1 MKKAA
6 YNRLS
11 FALFLL
17 LFVYLILRA
26 IFVEPIKDE
35 LMTYHFY
42 VDGGYFIG
50 KGTIIDANNHLL
62 NSSLAWITHQLGR
75 SFFWCRIPS
84 LLAFPFFFFWMKRF
98 VASVSSP
105 AHRLVLLLAVVCVP
119 FTLEYFAACR
129 GYGMALAFMAGS
141 LVYLHDWIRTGK
153 MKFLLLTCLV
163 GWLMIASNAS
173 YLTIALIFGCI
184 AVLSFVVSPVQQT
197 RSWKVIVIVLL
208 YVVSIL
214 PFVWYAGLLKDNGA
228 LYYGSLAGFWPVT
241 LRTLLRYTL
250 FYDAEWMRYPV
261 ISLSFLLIVIFAF
274 RLLKGGI
281 RRFLANKASLLF
293 AVILAQTLA
302 ILFLAHVSHVNYP
315 EDRVA
320 MYFVPLTILCVG
332 FLVLEL
338 RRGKFL
344 IYLFLLFPLLFLF
357 HVNLDSSVIS
367 PDDRMNKPLHDLAR
381 ARFTEFTTIGGY
393 ALFPTSWAWAER
405 DEACT
410 QEFQPTT
417 EDFQHRLEFVLTK
430 SDLPRVSQR
439 YYRLVGRH
447 DRSSVKI
454 WQLIRTPEYKP
465 LYLCGA
471 PEFRGDAEF
480 VSLLSFP
487 VPDTLLGKS
496 VLSSVRCTL
505 QLPGSYRNLLLCY
518 STVDSAG
525 KTIQYDQFPLEESY
539 GRSRRNISI
548 RNNYLFRPLS
558 AGEKEIRV
566 YIWNIQRSNL
576 YFYHSF
582 SKLLLQDG
590 PR

>member
-1 MKKAA
+1 MKNTA

-11 FALFLL
+11 FAFFLAV
-17 LFVYLILRA
+17 FIYLVLRA

-42 VDGGYFIG
+42 VDDGHFIG
-50 KGTIIDANNHLL
+50 KGTVIDANNHLL
-62 NSSLAWITHQLGR
+62 NSLLAWITHQLGR
-75 SFFWCRIPS
+75 DFFWCRIPS
-84 LLAFPFFFFWMKRF
+84 LLAFPLFFFWIKRF
-98 VASVSSP
+98 VSSVSSP
-105 AHRLVLLLAVVCVP
+105 AHRLVLLLAVICVP

-141 LVYLHDWIRTGK
+141 LVYLHEWIQTGRAK
-153 MKFLLLTCLV
+153 YFVLLCIV
-163 GWLMIASNAS
+163 SWLMIASNAS
-173 YLTIALIFGCI
+173 YLTIALIFICI
-184 AVLSFVVSPVQQT
+184 AVLFSAVSPVKHART
-197 RSWKVIVIVLL
+197 WKVMMIVIL
-208 YVVSIL
+208 YVLSVL
-214 PFVWYAGLLKDNGA
+214 PFVWYAGLLRDNGA

-250 FYDAEWMRYPV
+250 FYDAGWMRYPV
-261 ISLSFLLIVIFAF
+261 ISLSLLLVAFFAF
-274 RLLKGGI
+274 RLIKNGI
-281 RRFLANKASLLF
+281 KSFLANKSLLLF
-293 AVILAQTLA
+293 AVIFAQTLS

-320 MYFVPLTILCVG
+320 MYFVPLTILCLG

-338 RRGKFL
+338 RRGKNI
-344 IYLFLLFPLLFLF
+344 IYSFLLFPVLFLF

-381 ARFTEFTTIGGY
+381 NRFTRFTTVGGY

-405 DEACT
+405 NEMLP
-410 QEFQPTT
+410 QQFQPTT

-430 SDLPRVSQR
+430 DDLPRVSAS

-454 WQLIRTPEYKP
+454 WQLREKPRYKAIFA
-465 LYLCGA
+465 GRA

-480 VSLLSFP
+480 ISFLSVPVS
-487 VPDTLLGKS
+487 DTLYGKT
-496 VLSSVRCTL
+496 VLSSVECAL
-505 QLPGSYRNLLLCY
+505 QFPASYRNVLLCY
-518 STVDSAG
+518 STVDSLG
-525 KTIQYDQFPLEESY
+525 NTVQYDQFPLEESY
-539 GRSRRNISI
+539 GRQRSAIKI
-548 RNNYLFRPLS
+548 RNNYLFRPLN
-558 AGEKEIRV
+558 AGEKEIRI

-590 PR
+590 TR